1 MSFIVSNSW
10 LKTKYGET
18 LKKYLKKHGK
28 TDVVNFL
35 GTQIFEDATVE
46 SCIVTHYKNDT
57 STNEIIIKNIHGLNP
72 KNQSFETLTDVI
84 NNAHEDTNQL
94 ILMKKIETI
103 GTPLKEWNIKIN
115 RGIVTGFNEA
125 FIIDSVTKDELIK
138 KDPRSIE
145 IIKPLLRGRDI
156 QKYELDFANK

>member
-1 MSFIVSNSW
+1 
-10 LKTKYGET
+10 
-18 LKKYLKKHGK
+18 
-28 TDVVNFL
+28 
-35 GTQIFEDATVE
+35 
-46 SCIVTHYKNDT
+46 
-57 STNEIIIKNIHGLNP
+57 LNP